1 MIRATVDAM
10 QIQANCHLISLN
22 QCRQMIVK
30 QEKSF
35 PACKLKM
42 LGLVK
47 NVCFSVVILDYFIIE
62 KTENRKQKT
71 IGYKV
76 SETEL

>member
-1 MIRATVDAM
+1 
-10 QIQANCHLISLN
+10 
-22 QCRQMIVK
+22 MIVK

-62 KTENRKQKT
+62 KTENRKQKN